1 MFIFDPILQLYIS
14 DTPLLISARVL
25 QAAKNAGISIS
36 WNNDGHVNRISY
48 HMAKKLCRELN
59 SVLLSVQEFM
69 HLAKRLPCVAS
80 HDFAEWLNDTFTL
93 SPDGKCILDS
103 SGGTT
108 TLSHARPAWFE
119 LDSIGKDGLPTTT
132 TTSPDMNLWKFWT
145 PGDPDFVAA
154 ATRSFVTSSGTCSLD
169 LGIPAFAQ
177 HSNFMIR
184 ECYREHPPSFSS
196 PLDAIWPIYES
207 KTFGRNDDEIEQFLK
222 SIDPRN
228 LLPTGDMD
236 AFEAEKDCER
246 LIDLLGKRRL
256 LEADFDGLQTVDE
269 GDICNALATPPVEET
284 TYVTGHSNPD
294 ADAIVSSI
302 FEATRR
308 YLVYT
313 GRTCVAWAERVPPV
327 VKHILGARITTH
339 LCNTPRFQS
348 HHDIV
353 LVDCHNMDPSSQHQ
367 VKSVIDH
374 HIISKT
380 FPYYVSVSQ
389 EVSWSSTI
397 QVYIKMLGSGL
408 DLNTQTARILLEAT
422 RLEAE
427 PSLLL
432 SMSKIDKLAIRR
444 LETLAGQTASYDD
457 LMALLISG
465 NSTVDPFMEDY
476 KQTLYGFAVIKT
488 QRAAS
493 FEERALKNNVDN
505 HLPLTIVKQV
515 ICNNNNHDQFGTNLD
530 ETISLYFNENFYD
543 KGFRSAVKKIVTTA
557 CEVFHSA
564 GHVEAHGSSV
574 IITDVPSQTPR
585 LLLMPLLEDLVRE
598 HLKFFYSPAINKYV
612 SCGFF
617 SATQGAY
624 GLPSD
629 KLYPTT
635 CISFDEVKRL
645 LANQSNTSF
654 LSLRQYW
661 KVYHERTAMRDTE
674 SLRSLRDKQFVELLD
689 TVINKQTHVTQD
701 GEDFCTL
708 EIKPAKPALI
718 RPDGIDEETGF
729 PKELLSPNTYGETD
743 LWRYWSPDREE
754 NVTTRGHIFIMDQTS
769 IDLKIGRYEKTKQL
783 TFRPVY
789 QDVPDLKYNV
799 SYDGGRW
806 VEVKVFPRLM
816 SVQK

>member
-1 MFIFDPILQLYIS
+1 MFIFDPVLRLYIS

-25 QAAKNAGISIS
+25 QAAKNVGISLS

-48 HMAKKLCRELN
+48 HMAQRLCRELD
-59 SVLLSVQEFM
+59 SVLLSVQDFM
-69 HLAKRLPCVAS
+69 HLAKRQPCVAS

-93 SPDGKCILDS
+93 SPDGKFILDS
-103 SGGTT
+103 SGGIT
-108 TLSHARPAWFE
+108 TLSHARPAWFA
-119 LDSIGKDGLPTTT
+119 LDSVGKVGLPTTT
-132 TTSPDMNLWKFWT
+132 TSSPAMNLWKFWT
-145 PGDPDFVAA
+145 PGDPTFVAA

-184 ECYREHPPSFSS
+184 ECYREQPPSYST

-207 KTFGRNDDEIEQFLK
+207 KTFGRDDHEIEQFLM
-222 SIDPRN
+222 SIDPEN
-228 LLPTGDMD
+228 LLLTDNMD
-236 AFEAEKDCER
+236 AFEAEKGRDR
-246 LIDLLGKRRL
+246 LADLVGKRRL
-256 LEADFDGLQTVDE
+256 LQANFDGLRTVDD
-269 GDICNALATPPVEET
+269 GDICNALATTPVEET

-308 YLVYT
+308 YLVYPE
-313 GRTCVAWAERVPPV
+313 RTFVAWAERVPPV
-327 VKHILGARITTH
+327 VRHILGAKITT
-339 LCNTPRFQS
+339 LLSDTPRFQPY
-348 HHDIV
+348 HDIV
-353 LVDCHNMDPSSQHQ
+353 LVDCHSLDPSSQHQ

-408 DLNTQTARILLEAT
+408 DLNARTARILLEAT

-427 PSLLL
+427 PSLLQ
-432 SMSKIDKLAIRR
+432 SMSKIDRIAIRR
-444 LETLAGQTASYDD
+444 LEALAGETTSYDD
-457 LMALLISG
+457 LMVLLISG
-465 NSTVDPFMEDY
+465 TSTIDPFMEDY
-476 KQTLYGFAVIKT
+476 KETLYGFAVIKT
-488 QRAAS
+488 QREAS
-493 FEERALKNNVDN
+493 FEKRALKNNVDN

-515 ICNNNNHDQFGTNLD
+515 IYESNHHQFGTTLN
-530 ETISLYFNENFYD
+530 EIISLYFNDNFYD
-543 KGFRSAVKKIVTTA
+543 KGFRSAVRKIVTTA
-557 CEVFHSA
+557 CQVFHGTA
-564 GHVEAHGSSV
+564 HVKEHGSS
-574 IITDVPSQTPR
+574 IIMTGVPSQTPR
-585 LLLMPLLEDLVRE
+585 LLMMPLLEDLVRE
-598 HLKFFYSPAINKYV
+598 HRKFFYSPSIDKYV

-617 SATQGAY
+617 SAAQGAY

-629 KLYPTT
+629 NLHPTT
-635 CISFDEVKRL
+635 CLSFDDVKSL

-661 KVYHERTAMRDTE
+661 KVYHERDALRDTE

-701 GEDFCTL
+701 SGDFCTL
-708 EIKPAKPALI
+708 KIEDAKPALI
-718 RPDGIDEETGF
+718 RPEDIDADTGF
-729 PKELLSPNTYGETD
+729 PKVLLSPNIYGNTE

-769 IDLKIGRYEKTKQL
+769 IDLKIGRHERTKQL

-789 QDVPDLKYNV
+789 QNVPDIKYQIV
-799 SYDGGRW
+799 YDGGRW
-806 VEVKVFPRLM
+806 IEVRVFPRLL
-816 SVQK
+816 SIRE